1 MNRIRLTSLAVA
13 ALCAGLA
20 TPTAFAQNAGQ
31 NNAAGNRPA
40 AASAADAAPVDD
52 RGFVAKAAVGG
63 LAEVQLGELAQ
74 RNGASSQVKQFGAQ
88 MVRDHG
94 KANEELKGIAS
105 AKAIQPPAQLDAKH
119 AELSARLQKLSGA
132 EFDREYVRAML
143 DAHKADVALFERQAA
158 NGRDA
163 ELKAFAQKTLP
174 TLRQHL
180 AHVQGLS
187 ASMGGARP

>member
-1 MNRIRLTSLAVA
+1 MHDTRFTSLAVA

-20 TPTAFAQNAGQ
+20 APQVFAQTAGQ
-31 NNAAGNRPA
+31 SNAAGNRLP

-74 RNGASSQVKQFGAQ
+74 RNGASTQVKQFGAQ

-94 KANEELKGIAS
+94 KANDELKGIA
-105 AKAIQPPAQLDAKH
+105 APKGIQPPAQLDAKH

-143 DAHKADVALFERQAA
+143 DAHKTDVALFERQAA

-163 ELKAFAQKTLP
+163 DLKAFAQKTLP

-180 AHVQGLS
+180 EHVQGLS
-187 ASMGGARP
+187 TSLGGSRP